1 MLRLVL
7 KVILKKS
14 TGSFLSNLFSIGGY
28 VMSIVIGIDLGTTF
42 SAMAYMKDG
51 KAEII
56 PNSEGERITPSII
69 FFDDDSIVVGT
80 FAKNV
85 AVSEGDRVVQFIKR
99 RMGDDYLIHQQGRD
113 WRPEEISASILKKLK
128 NDAESY
134 LNTPIRD
141 AVITV
146 PAYFD
151 DRKRM
156 ATKTAGEIAGLNV
169 LQIINEPTAAA
180 MEFTASQEVQNKTM
194 LVFDFGGGT
203 FDVTIMRVNG
213 KKIDVI
219 ATGGDHQLGGK
230 DIDDRIIAYFQEE
243 FQKATGFDPL
253 NSLAGQQRLR
263 NEAEAAKKRLSSSS
277 NTRVALDV
285 EGRQAN
291 FKITQAKF
299 EDLIDD
305 LIIRAETNIE
315 LVLEDANLT
324 PQEIDDVLLV
334 GGSSRIPAVSK
345 RLTKIFGKEP
355 LKTVNPDEVVAQGA
369 AILAQSLA
377 IESGQAMPTP
387 NTVLPQFSDVCS
399 HSLGVIIFNERG
411 VPENSVIIPK
421 NSTIPCKFSQS
432 YGTARDNQSAV
443 EIQIL
448 QGEDKDPEYCGQ
460 LGNARM
466 ENLPPS
472 PSGSEVEI
480 TFGYDASGILSVTGI
495 FVPTGQKVITTI
507 KVQGTMSPEETK
519 RSQEEMKKRNVE

>member
-1 MLRLVL
+1 M
-7 KVILKKS
+7 
-14 TGSFLSNLFSIGGY
+14 SNLFSIGGY

-56 PNSEGERITPSII
+56 PNSEGERITPSVV

-99 RMGDDYLIHQQGRD
+99 RMGDDYLIHQQGGD
-113 WRPEEISASILKKLK
+113 WRPENISASILTKLK
-128 NDAESY
+128 QDAESH
-134 LNTPIRD
+134 LNTTIENV
-141 AVITV
+141 VITV

-194 LVFDFGGGT
+194 LVYDFGGGT
-203 FDVTIMRVNG
+203 FDVTVMRVDG

-230 DIDDRIIAYFQEE
+230 DIDDRIITYFQEE

-263 NEAEAAKKRLSSSS
+263 NEAESAKKRLSSSS
-277 NTRVALDV
+277 STRIALDV

-299 EDLIDD
+299 EDLIDE
-305 LIIRAETNIE
+305 LMLRAEMNVE
-315 LVLEDANLT
+315 LVLEDAKLT
-324 PQEIDDVLLV
+324 TQQIDDVLLV

-377 IESGQAMPTP
+377 IESGQAIPTP
-387 NTVLPQFSDVCS
+387 NTVLPKFSDVCS
-399 HSLGVIIFNERG
+399 HSLGVVCLNDHR
-411 VPENSVIIPK
+411 VPENSIIIPK

-432 YGTARDNQSAV
+432 YGTVRDNQSAV

-448 QGEDKDPEYCGQ
+448 EGEDKDPEHCTQ
-460 LGNARM
+460 LGKALI

-472 PSGSEVEI
+472 PKGSEVEI
-480 TFGYDASGILSVTGI
+480 TFAYDASGILSVTGI
-495 FVPTGQKVITTI
+495 FVLTGQKVNTTV
-507 KVQGTMSPEETK
+507 KVEGAMSPEETR
-519 RSQEEMKKRNVE
+519 RSQEEMKKRNIE

>member
-1 MLRLVL
+1 
-7 KVILKKS
+7 
-14 TGSFLSNLFSIGGY
+14 
-28 VMSIVIGIDLGTTF
+28 MSIVIGIDLGTTF

-56 PNSEGERITPSII
+56 PNSEGERITPSVV

-99 RMGDDYLIHQQGRD
+99 RMGDDYLISQQGRD
-113 WRPEEISASILKKLK
+113 WRPEEISASILRKLK
-128 NDAESY
+128 QDAESY

-146 PAYFD
+146 PAYFGD
-151 DRKRM
+151 QKRM

-180 MEFTASQEVQNKTM
+180 MEFAASHEVQNKTI
-194 LVFDFGGGT
+194 LVYDLGGGT
-203 FDVTIMRVNG
+203 FDVTIMRVDG

-230 DIDDRIIAYFQEE
+230 DIDDRIITYFQEE
-243 FQKATGFDPL
+243 FQKVTEVDPL
-253 NSLAGQQRLR
+253 NSKAGQQRLQ
-263 NEAEAAKKRLSSSS
+263 NEAEVAKKRLSASP
-277 NTRVALDV
+277 NTRITLDV

-291 FKITQAKF
+291 FKFNQAKF

-305 LIIRAETNIE
+305 LLVRTQMNIE
-315 LVLEDANLT
+315 LVLDDAKLT
-324 PQEIDDVLLV
+324 PQQVDDVLLV

-345 RLTKIFGKEP
+345 MLTKFFGKEP
-355 LKTVNPDEVVAQGA
+355 LKTVNQDEVVAQGA

-377 IESGQAMPTP
+377 IESGQAIPTP

-399 HSLGVIIFNERG
+399 HSLGVVSLNESR

-432 YGTARDNQSAV
+432 YGTVRENQTGV
-443 EIQIL
+443 DIQIL
-448 QGEDKDPEYCGQ
+448 QGEDREPEYCTQ
-460 LGNARM
+460 LGTARI
-466 ENLPPS
+466 ENIPPS

-480 TFGYDASGILSVTGI
+480 TFAYDASGILSVTGI
-495 FVPTGQKVITTI
+495 FVPTGQKVSTTI

-519 RSQEEMKKRNVE
+519 RSQQDMKDRNVE

>member
-1 MLRLVL
+1 
-7 KVILKKS
+7 
-14 TGSFLSNLFSIGGY
+14 
-28 VMSIVIGIDLGTTF
+28 MSIVIGIDLGTTF

-56 PNSEGERITPSII
+56 PNSEGERITPSVV
-69 FFDDDSIVVGT
+69 FFDDDNSIPVGT

-99 RMGDDYLIHQQGRD
+99 RMGDDYLINQQGKD

-134 LNTPIRD
+134 LNTQIRD

-156 ATKTAGEIAGLNV
+156 ATKKAGEIAGLNV

-180 MEFTASQEVQNKTM
+180 MQFTASHEVRNKTM
-194 LVFDFGGGT
+194 LVYDFGGGT
-203 FDVTIMRVNG
+203 FDVTIMRVDG

-230 DIDDRIIAYFQEE
+230 DIDDRIITYFQEE

-253 NSLAGQQRLR
+253 KSLAGKQRLR

-277 NTRVALDV
+277 KTGIALDV
-285 EGRQAN
+285 EGRQAT

-305 LIIRAETNIE
+305 LIIRAEMNIE
-315 LVLEDANLT
+315 LVLEEAKLT
-324 PQEIDDVLLV
+324 SQQIDDVLLV

-345 RLTKIFGKEP
+345 RLTKLFGKEP

-377 IESGQAMPTP
+377 IESGQAIPTP

-399 HSLGVIIFNERG
+399 HSLGVVCFNDRR

-432 YGTARDNQSAV
+432 YGTVRDNQPAV
-443 EIQIL
+443 EIKIL
-448 QGEDKDPEYCGQ
+448 EGEDKDPEYCTQ
-460 LGNARM
+460 LGTALI

-472 PSGSEVEI
+472 PEGSEVEI
-480 TFGYDASGILSVTGI
+480 TFAYDASGILGVTGI
-495 FVPTGQKVITTI
+495 FVPTGQKVNTTI
-507 KVQGTMSPEETK
+507 KVEGAMSPEETR
-519 RSQEEMKKRNVE
+519 RSQEEIKKRNIE

>member
-1 MLRLVL
+1 
-7 KVILKKS
+7 
-14 TGSFLSNLFSIGGY
+14 
-28 VMSIVIGIDLGTTF
+28 MSIAIGIDLGTTF

-56 PNSEGERITPSII
+56 ANSEGERITPSVVL
-69 FFDDDSIVVGT
+69 FDDDSIVVGT

-99 RMGDDYLIHQQGRD
+99 RMGDDYPILQQGRD
-113 WRPEEISASILKKLK
+113 WRPEEISALILKKLK
-128 NDAESY
+128 QDAESY
-134 LNTPIRD
+134 LNTTIRD

-156 ATKTAGEIAGLNV
+156 ATQTAGEIAGLNV

-180 MEFTASQEVQNKTM
+180 MEFTASHEVQNKTM
-194 LVFDFGGGT
+194 LVYDLGGGT
-203 FDVTIMRVNG
+203 FDVTIMRVDG

-230 DIDDRIIAYFQEE
+230 DIDDRTIAYFQEE
-243 FQKATGFDPL
+243 FQKITGFDPL
-253 NSLAGQQRLR
+253 NSRTGEQRLR

-277 NTRVALDV
+277 STRVALDV
-285 EGRQAN
+285 EGRQATLKFN
-291 FKITQAKF
+291 QGKF

-305 LIIRAETNIE
+305 LIVRTEMNIE
-315 LVLEDANLT
+315 LVLDDANLT
-324 PQEIDDVLLV
+324 HQQIDEILLV

-345 RLTKIFGKEP
+345 MLTNLFGKEP

-377 IESGQAMPTP
+377 IESGQAIPDAT
-387 NTVLPQFSDVCS
+387 TVLPQFSDVCS
-399 HSLGVIIFNERG
+399 HSLGVVSLNDYG

-421 NSTIPCKFSQS
+421 NSKIPCKFSQS
-432 YGTARDNQSAV
+432 YGTVRDNQSAV
-443 EIQIL
+443 EIQVL
-448 QGEDKDPEYCGQ
+448 QGDAKAPEDCGQ
-460 LGNARM
+460 LGKARL

-472 PSGSEVEI
+472 PEGSEVEI
-480 TFGYDASGILSVTGI
+480 TFAYNANGILDVTGI
-495 FVPTGQKVITTI
+495 FVPTGQKIKATI
-507 KVQGTMSPEETK
+507 KVQGTMSQEETK
-519 RSQEEMKKRNVE
+519 RSYEEIRHRNVE

>member
-1 MLRLVL
+1 
-7 KVILKKS
+7 
-14 TGSFLSNLFSIGGY
+14 
-28 VMSIVIGIDLGTTF
+28 MSIVIGIDLGTTF

-56 PNSEGERITPSII
+56 PNSEGERITPSVV

-99 RMGDDYLIHQQGRD
+99 RMGDDYTIRQQGRD
-113 WRPEEISASILKKLK
+113 WRPEEISALILKKLK
-128 NDAESY
+128 QDAESY

-180 MEFTASQEVQNKTM
+180 MEFTASQEVHNKTM
-194 LVFDFGGGT
+194 LVYDFGGGT
-203 FDVTIMRVNG
+203 FDVTIMQVDG

-230 DIDDRIIAYFQEE
+230 DIEDRIITYFQEE

-263 NEAEAAKKRLSSSS
+263 NEAEVDKKRLSSSS
-277 NTRVALDV
+277 NTRVALDI

-305 LIIRAETNIE
+305 LIVRTEMNVE
-315 LVLEDANLT
+315 LVLEDANLN
-324 PQEIDDVLLV
+324 PGQIDDVLLV

-345 RLTKIFGKEP
+345 RLTKLFGKEP
-355 LKTVNPDEVVAQGA
+355 LRTVNPDEVVAQGA

-377 IESGQAMPTP
+377 IESGQLIPTH
-387 NTVLPQFSDVCS
+387 NTVLPRFFDVCS
-399 HSLGVIIFNERG
+399 HSLGVISLNENG
-411 VPENSVIIPK
+411 VLENSVIISRNNK
-421 NSTIPCKFSQS
+421 IPCKFSKS
-432 YGTARDNQSAV
+432 YGTVEHNQTTV
-443 EIQIL
+443 NIQIL
-448 QGEDKDPEYCGQ
+448 QGEDKDPEYCGK
-460 LGNARM
+460 LGEAQM

-472 PSGSEVEI
+472 PSGSEVEVI
-480 TFGYDASGILSVTGI
+480 FTYDANGILSVTGI
-495 FVPTGQKVITTI
+495 FVPTGQKVSTTI
-507 KVQGTMSPEETK
+507 KVPGTMSPQETK
-519 RSQEEMKKRNVE
+519 RSQEDIKNRNIE

>member
-1 MLRLVL
+1 
-7 KVILKKS
+7 
-14 TGSFLSNLFSIGGY
+14 
-28 VMSIVIGIDLGTTF
+28 MSIVIGIDLGTTF

-51 KAEII
+51 KSEII
-56 PNSEGERITPSII
+56 PNSEGERITPSVV
-69 FFDDDSIVVGT
+69 FFDDDNSIPVGT

-99 RMGDDYLIHQQGRD
+99 RMGDDYALDRQGRE
-113 WRPEEISASILKKLK
+113 WRPEDISALILKKLK
-128 NDAESY
+128 QDAESY

-180 MEFTASQEVQNKTM
+180 MEFTASQEVQNKTI
-194 LVFDFGGGT
+194 LVYDLGGGT
-203 FDVTIMRVNG
+203 FDVTIMRVDG

-230 DIDDRIIAYFQEE
+230 DIDDCTIAYFQEE
-243 FQKATGFDPL
+243 FQKATRADPL
-253 NSLAGQQRLR
+253 KSLAGQQRLR
-263 NEAEAAKKRLSSSS
+263 NEAEEAKKRLSSNST
-277 NTRVALDV
+277 TRVALDV

-299 EDLIDD
+299 EDLIDE
-305 LIIRAETNIE
+305 LLVRAEMNVE
-315 LVLEDANLT
+315 LVLDDANLT
-324 PQEIDDVLLV
+324 PQQIDEVLLV

-377 IESGQAMPTP
+377 IESGQAVPTP

-399 HSLGVIIFNERG
+399 HSLGVVSLNERG

-421 NSTIPCKFSQS
+421 NSTIPCKFSES
-432 YGTARDNQSAV
+432 YGTVRDNQPGV
-443 EIQIL
+443 DIQIL
-448 QGEDKDPEYCGQ
+448 QGEDRDPEYCTQ
-460 LGNARM
+460 LGIARI

-480 TFGYDASGILSVTGI
+480 TFAYDASGILSVTGI
-495 FVPTGQKVITTI
+495 FVPTGQKVSTTI

-519 RSQEEMKKRNVE
+519 RSQEEIKKRNIE

>member
-1 MLRLVL
+1 M
-7 KVILKKS
+7 
-14 TGSFLSNLFSIGGY
+14 FNLFYLGDQ

-51 KAEII
+51 KSEII
-56 PNSEGERITPSII
+56 PNSEGERITPSVV

-99 RMGDDYLIHQQGRD
+99 SMGDDYVIKQQGRE
-113 WRPEEISASILKKLK
+113 WRPEEISALILKKLK
-128 NDAESY
+128 KDAESY
-134 LNTPIRD
+134 LNTSIRD

-180 MEFTASQEVQNKTM
+180 MEFTASQEVQNKTI
-194 LVFDFGGGT
+194 LVYDLGGGT
-203 FDVTIMRVNG
+203 FDVTIMRVDG

-230 DIDDRIIAYFQEE
+230 DIDDRIITYFQEE
-243 FQKATGFDPL
+243 FQKATGVDPL
-253 NSLAGQQRLR
+253 NSKAGQQRLR
-263 NEAEAAKKRLSSSS
+263 IEAEVAKKKLSSSS

-299 EDLIDD
+299 EDLIDE
-305 LIIRAETNIE
+305 LLVRAEMNVE
-315 LVLEDANLT
+315 LVLADANLT
-324 PQEIDDVLLV
+324 PQGIDDVLLV

-377 IESGQAMPTP
+377 IESGQAIPTP

-399 HSLGVIIFNERG
+399 HSLGVVSLNESR

-432 YGTARDNQSAV
+432 YGTVRDNQTGV
-443 EIQIL
+443 DIQIL
-448 QGEDKDPEYCGQ
+448 QGEDRDPEYCMN
-460 LGNARM
+460 LATARI
-466 ENLPPS
+466 ENIPPS
-472 PSGSEVEI
+472 PSGSEVDI
-480 TFGYDASGILSVTGI
+480 TFAYDASGILSVTGI
-495 FVPTGQKVITTI
+495 FVPTGQKVSTTI
-507 KVQGTMSPEETK
+507 QVQGTMSPEETK
-519 RSQEEMKKRNVE
+519 RSQQDMKDRNVE